1 MALGSQT
8 GKESLIMGDRGM
20 ISMTSTDDVLVVQ
33 LPYELLVLG
42 QYFQYIGWQMNIG
55 ESEMTETVH
64 VRMQPLHTAMSQ

>member
-1 MALGSQT
+1 
-8 GKESLIMGDRGM
+8 MGDRGM